1 MTLARNLLAPVG
13 TLLSGGP
20 TSTAGASCLTAPHT
34 QRARVEVEDQAE
46 HMAAAV
52 VDWSSPRPQPP
63 AAAESTTEDSCQRH
77 GKELREFRL

>member
-34 QRARVEVEDQAE
+34 QRARVEVEDE
-46 HMAAAV
+46 AV
-52 VDWSSPRPQPP
+52 AVCER
-63 AAAESTTEDSCQRH
+63 
-77 GKELREFRL
+77 